1 MFPRRFRYND
11 ADGVEVDAFSLWN
24 LIINYKHLISR
35 GGPDMTYEETKELL
49 ETMIEDARRLC
60 IRSPILFRMS
70 TRAKIINSDNTRY
83 GADHG
88 PMFRTLTTSKGIKEI
103 ISLSS
108 SYYNSLDP
116 TGEDD
121 TTQQFIRPR
130 FLQMMVLVCASLCH
144 SWEVKPPLGCMIQK
158 FVNCG
163 SFGQWGPWHP
173 MYPFHLPGSLL
184 MVKTS
189 RDYADI

>member
-1 MFPRRFRYND
+1 
-11 ADGVEVDAFSLWN
+11 
-24 LIINYKHLISR
+24 
-35 GGPDMTYEETKELL
+35 MTFEETKELL

-83 GADHG
+83 GSDHG

-121 TTQQFIRPR
+121 STQQFIRPR
-130 FLQMMVLVCASLCH
+130 FLQMMVLVRASLSICW
-144 SWEVKPPLGCMIQK
+144 SLSKFLSCMRRI
-158 FVNCG
+158 
-163 SFGQWGPWHP
+163 
-173 MYPFHLPGSLL
+173 L
-184 MVKTS
+184 
-189 RDYADI
+189 

>member
-1 MFPRRFRYND
+1 MFLPEVQIQH
-11 ADGVEVDAFSLWN
+11 ADWVEIDAFSLWN

-35 GGPDMTYEETKELL
+35 GGPDMTFEETKELL

-70 TRAKIINSDNTRY
+70 TRARIINSDNTRY
-83 GADHG
+83 GSDQG

-108 SYYNSLDP
+108 SYYNSLDPTDP

-144 SWEVKPPLGCMIQK
+144 SWKLKRLLSCMIQR
-158 FVNCG
+158 
-163 SFGQWGPWHP
+163 
-173 MYPFHLPGSLL
+173 L
-184 MVKTS
+184 
-189 RDYADI
+189 